1 MRSPLLGI
9 VGGFIFEQ
17 KKDISS
23 EMSLCYELI
32 KLTCIILVF
41 YTAN

>member
-17 KKDISS
+17 KKGHLFRNVLFFALLLCVAPEGIEPSS
-23 EMSLCYELI
+23 
-32 KLTCIILVF
+32 
-41 YTAN
+41 